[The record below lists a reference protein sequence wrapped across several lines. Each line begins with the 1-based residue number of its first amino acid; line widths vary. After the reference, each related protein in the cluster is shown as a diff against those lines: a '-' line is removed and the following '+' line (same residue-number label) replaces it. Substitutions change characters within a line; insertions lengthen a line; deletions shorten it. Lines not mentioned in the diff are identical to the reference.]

1 MEFPLATREEEKK
14 RFAARRL
21 GFKGVIKRLL
31 AFRKVSKLPNKSFS
45 EKY

>member
-1 MEFPLATREEEKK
+1 MEFPLATTGKEKK
-14 RFAARRL
+14 IFAARRL

-31 AFRKVSKLPNKSFS
+31 AFRKVSKLPNKSFR